1 LLTASSPTSSGE
13 RPQARAAASIRAL
26 TAAWRSHNAPSP
38 SVAAGDG
45 PSARA
50 ALAGAGCLPS
60 LLDRPVISLGAFMDI
75 AELLAF
81 AVKNK
86 ASDLHL
92 SAGLPPMIR
101 VHGDVRRINLPPM
114 EHTVVHGMIY
124 DIMNDS
130 QRKDYEENLECDF
143 SFAIPG
149 LARFRVNA
157 FVQQRGA
164 GAVMRTIPSKIL
176 SLEDLNAP
184 KIFADLSM
192 QPRGLIL
199 VTGPTGSGKSTTL
212 AAMINH
218 VNENVYGHILTV
230 EDPIEF
236 VHDAKRCLI
245 NQREVG
251 PHTLSFSNALRSAL
265 REDPDIILVGELRD
279 LETIRLALS
288 AAETGHLVF
297 GTLHTSSAAKTIDRI
312 IDVFPAAEKEM
323 VRAMLSES
331 LKAVISQSLLKT
343 KDGNGRVAAHEIMI
357 GTPAIRNLIREAKV
371 AQMNATI
378 QTGASVGMQTLD
390 QCLADLVRRN
400 MVSMADARSAAA
412 NKDNFPG

>member
-1 LLTASSPTSSGE
+1 
-13 RPQARAAASIRAL
+13 
-26 TAAWRSHNAPSP
+26 
-38 SVAAGDG
+38 
-45 PSARA
+45 
-50 ALAGAGCLPS
+50 
-60 LLDRPVISLGAFMDI
+60 MDI

-114 EHTVVHGMIY
+114 EHEAVHAMIY

-130 QRKDYEENLECDF
+130 QRKDYEEHLECDF

-157 FVQQRGA
+157 FMQQRGA

-176 SLEDLNAP
+176 SLADLNAP

-218 VNENVYGHILTV
+218 VNENQYGHILTV

-236 VHDAKRCLI
+236 VHDSKRCLI

-251 PHTLSFSNALRSAL
+251 PHTMSFTNALRSAL

-279 LETIRLALS
+279 HETIRLALT

-331 LKAVISQSLLKT
+331 LKAVISQSLIRT

-357 GTPAIRNLIREAKV
+357 GTPAIRNLIREAKI
-371 AQMNATI
+371 AQMNAAI

-390 QCLADLVRRN
+390 QCLTDLVRRN
-400 MVSMADARSAAA
+400 LISMVDARSAAA
-412 NKDNFPG
+412 NKDNFLG

>member
-1 LLTASSPTSSGE
+1 
-13 RPQARAAASIRAL
+13 
-26 TAAWRSHNAPSP
+26 
-38 SVAAGDG
+38 
-45 PSARA
+45 
-50 ALAGAGCLPS
+50 
-60 LLDRPVISLGAFMDI
+60 MDI
-75 AELLAF
+75 SELLAF

-114 EHTVVHGMIY
+114 EHKDVHAMVY
-124 DIMNDS
+124 DIMNDG
-130 QRKDYEENLECDF
+130 QRKFYEENLECDF
-143 SFAIPG
+143 SFAIPN

-164 GAVMRTIPSKIL
+164 GAVFRTIPSKVL
-176 SLEDLNAP
+176 SLDDLKAP
-184 KIFADLSM
+184 KVFVEIAN
-192 QPRGLIL
+192 QPRGVVL

-218 VNENVYGHILTV
+218 INENEHGHVLTV

-236 VHDAKRCLI
+236 VHESKKCLI

-265 REDPDIILVGELRD
+265 REDPDIILVGEMRD
-279 LETIRLALS
+279 LETIRLAMT

-312 IDVFPAAEKEM
+312 IDVFPAEEKEM
-323 VRAMLSES
+323 MRAMLSES
-331 LKAVISQSLLKT
+331 LRAVISQTLLKT
-343 KDGNGRVAAHEIMI
+343 KDGSGRVAAHEIMI
-357 GTPAIRNLIREAKV
+357 GTPAIRNLIRENKI
-371 AQMNATI
+371 AQMYSAI
-378 QTGASVGMQTLD
+378 QTGRQIGMQTLD
-390 QCLADLVRRN
+390 QNLQELVQRN
-400 MVSMADARSAAA
+400 IVSSAEARSKAA
-412 NKDNFPG
+412 NKDNFAG